1 MDVDVTLKGMPE
13 GTDASF
19 QGRVMIETGHPSRPT
34 IAVIFSGVCRVRA
47 PAPTPAPVPPVG
59 KGN

>member
-1 MDVDVTLKGMPE
+1 
-13 GTDASF
+13 
-19 QGRVMIETGHPSRPT
+19 MIETGHPSRPT